1 MLKIF
6 VYIIPLWKRL
16 VVISIGFGFMAFL
29 QLQIPRNV
37 GLITNLV
44 LSASP
49 TQEILQ
55 TGLIMLGFSVGVIG
69 LAIFNALMNSYIATG
84 FARNVREAV
93 FKKVNTL
100 SLSEFEKFGTSSLMT
115 RTTND
120 VQQIQGILLF
130 GLRIIITTPVTL
142 ITAISLTL
150 NANAL
155 LVYVFA
161 VSVPIIF
168 IIIGITFKI
177 ASPLFEKVQKKV
189 DGVTVVLRENL
200 TGVRVVRAFNQE
212 IKEAARFAKANQ

>member
-6 VYIIPLWKRL
+6 VYILPLWKRL

-130 GLRIIITTPVTL
+130 GLRIIITTPCHTYYRDFFNVKRQCVTRL
-142 ITAISLTL
+142 C
-150 NANAL
+150 
-155 LVYVFA
+155 VC
-161 VSVPIIF
+161 
-168 IIIGITFKI
+168 
-177 ASPLFEKVQKKV
+177 
-189 DGVTVVLRENL
+189 
-200 TGVRVVRAFNQE
+200 
-212 IKEAARFAKANQ
+212 RFCSNYFHYYWNHL